1 MIIRILK
8 IVGFFSLPRSK
19 TSNPAPDSDPLHAI
33 FHRTSYIIVMSEEA
47 PLFVTNPEA
56 WLAKENGEHD
66 FVCVVFFRGH
76 WCKFDEHYLK
86 MLGEHNKTHMEKE
99 RVYLIAWTSEGAEGA
114 SKADKEWGLT
124 KDYGY
129 SEVIGDETCAL
140 AKYLVEDEILPEL
153 VTSTPQEAEVMD
165 HISPDTYPNGLV
177 QPGMVF
183 YAHHGSLACHWEA
196 TVDETTMYGAT
207 ERPLPSEI
215 WKQVL
220 KRKHALDHGN
230 AVKPVCAS
238 QLEKCT
244 HARDVKG
251 CTSM

>member
-1 MIIRILK
+1 
-8 IVGFFSLPRSK
+8 
-19 TSNPAPDSDPLHAI
+19 
-33 FHRTSYIIVMSEEA
+33 
-47 PLFVTNPEA
+47 
-56 WLAKENGEHD
+56 
-66 FVCVVFFRGH
+66 
-76 WCKFDEHYLK
+76 
-86 MLGEHNKTHMEKE
+86 MEQE

-114 SKADKEWGLT
+114 KKADEEWGLT

-129 SEVIGDETCAL
+129 SQVIGDETCAL
-140 AKYLVEDEILPEL
+140 AQHLVEDEILPGL
-153 VTSTPQEAEVMD
+153 VLSTPQEARVVD
-165 HISPDTYPNGLV
+165 HKNNNDDNNNNDNNSSLLLPPDAYPSGLV

-183 YAHHGSLACHWEA
+183 YAHHGSLACHWEQT
-196 TVDETTMYGAT
+196 TVDETTLYGAT

-230 AVKPVCAS
+230 AIMPVCAS

-244 HARDVKG
+244 HARDVEG